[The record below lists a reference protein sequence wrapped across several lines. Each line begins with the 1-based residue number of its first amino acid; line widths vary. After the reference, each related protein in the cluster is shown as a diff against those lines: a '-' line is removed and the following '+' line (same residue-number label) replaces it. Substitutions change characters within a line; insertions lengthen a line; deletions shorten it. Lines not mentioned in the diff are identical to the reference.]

1 MLPLAAGTV
10 VTLGSLASSALG
22 QTYTWLGGASGN
34 FNVNGNWLGGFGP
47 GAGLGSATTALNFTS
62 GNGGAVT
69 ATNSN
74 GSPFVANSL
83 SFNINNVNTFSV
95 AGGSAAGIYQ
105 LVGPSATINSNGIGN
120 AQLVNG
126 TSTPNWGAQLQL
138 TDNVTFGGTGIG
150 NVLLGSNSSTAA
162 ISQDATPRSITI
174 SGGAPLRILRN
185 LALSGNN
192 TFSGGLILDG
202 GTLQAGAANN
212 ANMFGAQGS
221 ALTVTGNGGTI
232 NAANFAT
239 TLSLGTVQLTGDL
252 HVIGGNGI
260 TFSNTTVS
268 TPAVFQGSGNL
279 YVNLL
284 GNMTIAG
291 NSNTYSGAVVID
303 QSEFALGAAAASA
316 GTLTLTS
323 TAMSGSPLQ
332 GSMTGAASYD
342 VRAGG
347 TLTASSNTNSN
358 SFQNNNRISDTAP
371 MRLRAGNFALNG
383 PAAVV
388 TGTAGNNYTPTN
400 LTEKIGDLTGAGGN
414 NITVT
419 PTNGTNVQTT
429 LEIRSLA
436 RLERG
441 TFNFRSNAATLGDG
455 STTTR
460 GRVILDTALASG
472 DYVGGG
478 GLGGS
483 KNISILTYGAGGV
496 SSSDGGSGFITYGND
511 GFRLLNTSTEYDA
524 ANSGG
529 ILSVANAQN
538 NVRLTAS
545 TSNAAAVTLNSLLL
559 ANNGTTSDGSL
570 TGSGTLT
577 VTSGAVIGAGIN
589 AASGAAAQS
598 ISNNLAFGNAEAVIW
613 ANGNFGLRITGQLT
627 GSNGL
632 TRTGSGASGSS
643 NALVLTADNSG
654 LTGPLTLNS
663 GFLQFNQDLAL
674 PGTGQIIAN
683 GGGISSS
690 GGNSQA
696 TGLYW
701 AGAGSTTLSRDVAVN
716 TGTMTFRLN
725 NASLA
730 AGSQINIGNMHLA
743 GTIGGVGSV
752 NFQGQT
758 VTGSVTT
765 PGEVYVDNTANTYT
779 GTTVFTNGVHIA
791 SDGST
796 GIGGQ
801 WDLNGGTLYFES
813 SITNSRP
820 INFGNT
826 HILDTKAN
834 DVTLTGPITGFGSNW
849 GTVSTTNGLTKNG
862 AGTLTLT
869 SLVNNLAGPV
879 TVNAGTLLINGNLG
893 PSNTN
898 SAMAANGGTLGG
910 SGTLYRNTW
919 GYVKTG
925 SGTTSSPFVYTGG
938 GIVAPGSNGPGIMT
952 IWGLLDLAPAK
963 VAGGTS
969 PNIIGT
975 PAASGS
981 TLSMDLNGPVAG
993 TGYDQIQQILQNQ
1006 SSAASVSLGDGSA
1019 TWAANLQLS
1028 LGYAPSASDV
1038 FWLIVNSNTQPA
1050 SLQPVANTTT
1060 GTFVGLP
1067 EGSSVTLGTF
1077 GSVTYTGTISYKGD
1091 YDTSNPGAGTGNDVV
1106 IYNIVPAPGSVALLG
1121 IGGLLATRR
1130 KRRMA

>member
-1 MLPLAAGTV
+1 MLPVAAGAA

-22 QTYTWLGGASGN
+22 QTYTWIGGASAN
-34 FNVNGNWLGGFGP
+34 FSANANWLGGVGP
-47 GAGLGSATTALNFTS
+47 GIGLGSATTALNFTS
-62 GNGGAVT
+62 GNGGAIT
-69 ATNSN
+69 ATNNN
-74 GSPFVANSL
+74 GTPFVANSL
-83 SFNINNVNTFSV
+83 SFNINSVNTFSV

-105 LVGPSATINSNGIGN
+105 LVGPSATINSNGIGT

-126 TSTPNWGAQLQL
+126 TATPNWGAQLQL
-138 TDNVTFGGTGIG
+138 ADNVTFGGTGIG

-162 ISQDATPRSITI
+162 VSDTGGPHSITI
-174 SGGAPLRILRN
+174 SGGAPLRVLRN
-185 LALSGNN
+185 LALAGNN

-212 ANMFGAQGS
+212 ANMFGAAGS
-221 ALTVTGNGGTI
+221 TMTVTANGGAI
-232 NAANFAT
+232 NTANFAT
-239 TLSLGTVQLTGDL
+239 TLSLGTVQLNGDL
-252 HVIGGNGI
+252 RVIGNNGI
-260 TFSNTTVS
+260 TFSNTTV
-268 TPAVFQGSGNL
+268 TAPTVFQGSGNL

-291 NSNTYSGAVVID
+291 NSNAYSGAVVID

-347 TLTASSNTNSN
+347 SLVASSNTNSN

-371 MRLRAGNFALNG
+371 MRLRAGNFTLNG

-388 TGTAGNNYTPTN
+388 TGTSGNNYTPTS

-414 NITVT
+414 NITVI

-429 LEIRSLA
+429 LEIKSLS
-436 RLERG
+436 RGTERG
-441 TFNFRSNAATLGDG
+441 TFDFRSNAATLGDG
-455 STTTR
+455 ATTTR
-460 GRVILDTALASG
+460 GRVILDTALAG
-472 DYVGGG
+472 TDFVGGG
-478 GLGGS
+478 GAAGS
-483 KNISILTYGAGGV
+483 KNISILSYGAGGV
-496 SSSDGGSGFITYGND
+496 SSSDGGSGFVTYQSD
-511 GFRLLNTSTEYDA
+511 GFRLLTASEYDTFPPS
-524 ANSGG
+524 NTT
-529 ILSVANAQN
+529 N
-538 NVRLTAS
+538 NVKVTAS
-545 TSNAAAVTLNSLLL
+545 TLNAASVTLNSLVLGV
-559 ANNGTTSDGSL
+559 NGTSDGSL
-570 TGSGTLT
+570 TGSGTVT

-589 AASGAAAQS
+589 AASPASAQS
-598 ISNNLAFGNAEAVIW
+598 ISNNLVFGNAEATIW
-613 ANGNFGLRITGQLT
+613 ANGNFGLKITGQLT

-632 TRTGSGASGSS
+632 TRTGSGASGSV
-643 NALVLTADNSG
+643 NALMLTADNSG

-663 GFLQFNQDLAL
+663 GFLQYNTDLSL
-674 PGTGQIIAN
+674 PGTGQIVVN
-683 GGGISSS
+683 GGGVSSS

-716 TGTMTFRLN
+716 TGTMTFRLY
-725 NASLA
+725 NAGLTS
-730 AGSQINIGNMHLA
+730 GGQVNTGNIHLA
-743 GTIGGVGSV
+743 STISGVGGVQ
-752 NFQGQT
+752 FQGQVSPLT
-758 VTGSVTT
+758 
-765 PGEVYVDNTANTYT
+765 GEVYVDNTANTYT

-791 SDGST
+791 ADGST
-796 GIGGQ
+796 GVGGQ
-801 WDLNGGTLYFES
+801 WDLNGGTLYFEN

-834 DVTLTGPITGFGSNW
+834 NVTLTGPITGFGSNW
-849 GTVSTTNGLTKNG
+849 GIVSTTNGLTKNG
-862 AGTLTLT
+862 VGTLTLS
-869 SLVNNLAGPV
+869 SLANNLAGPV

-898 SAMAANGGTLGG
+898 SAMADNGGTLGG
-910 SGTLYRNTW
+910 SGTIYRNTW

-925 SGTTSSPFVYTGG
+925 SGSTSSPFVYTGG
-938 GIVAPGSNGPGIMT
+938 GIVAPGSNGPGILT
-952 IWGLLDLAPAK
+952 VWGALDLAPAK
-963 VAGGTS
+963 VAGGTA
-969 PNIIGT
+969 PNVIGT

-993 TGYDQIQQILQNQ
+993 SGYDQIQQILQNQ
-1006 SSAASVSLGDGSA
+1006 STTASVLLGDGST
-1019 TWAANLQLS
+1019 TWAASLSLS

-1050 SLQPVANTTT
+1050 ALQPVANTTT
-1060 GTFVGLP
+1060 GTFAGLP
-1067 EGSSVTLGTF
+1067 EGSSVTLGTY

-1091 YDTSNPGAGTGNDVV
+1091 FDANNPMSGAGNDVV
-1106 IYNIVPAPGSVALLG
+1106 IYNIVPAPGSIALLG
-1121 IGGLLATRR
+1121 IGGMLAARR
-1130 KRRMA
+1130 KRRTA